1 MGRHARIALS
11 ISIIVAVAIVVGGLT
26 PREFGQGPIR
36 RDGPLLHGV
45 AFALL
50 VLPLTFVWS
59 RRWVAILLS
68 AIVFGGI
75 IEGLQEIVGR
85 APEWSDLAA
94 NALGALLGALAG
106 LALSRRAA
114 RHP

>member
-68 AIVFGGI
+68 AIVFGGM

-94 NALGALLGALAG
+94 NALGALLGTLAG